1 MFPKITDVKRP
12 MDTPV
17 RLVNGTHAAGS
28 LLCTHSTVTDPCET
42 LAFFYGGPCFKIYL
56 ALTCIIPSFY
66 DDPCIIPSFN
76 YQAFL
81 SSEIDRFWD
90 IFDFR
95 LAAPS
100 QKQGSSSPA
109 HNWVSTI
116 LRGSHDSISDA
127 AVSTEV
133 IRQHFQRTVMRD
145 STHEDLLPVLE
156 NLRRS
161 MVSMSIAGIFKDL
174 MNKQIGMT
182 LWKYSVH

>member
-42 LAFFYGGPCFKIYL
+42 LAFFYDGPCFKIYL
-56 ALTCIIPSFY
+56 ALT
-66 DDPCIIPSFN
+66 CIIPSFN